1 MLNPYILKTKHVTF
15 LTKVKTEQQHN
26 LNCMSVAVQHP
37 KKNKNLFI
45 HIHLFDSNF
54 SK

>member
-1 MLNPYILKTKHVTF
+1 
-15 LTKVKTEQQHN
+15 
-26 LNCMSVAVQHP
+26 MSVAVQHP

-54 SK
+54 SMKVTERVPSNTHISVKVI